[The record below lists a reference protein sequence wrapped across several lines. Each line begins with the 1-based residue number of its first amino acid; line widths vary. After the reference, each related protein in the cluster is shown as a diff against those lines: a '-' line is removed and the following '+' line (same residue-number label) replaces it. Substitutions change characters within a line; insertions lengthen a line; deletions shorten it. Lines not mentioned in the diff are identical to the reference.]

1 MSMPSKFSQAH
12 SAVITVIGAG
22 YVGLTT
28 AVCMAKLGHFVHCVD
43 IDESRINRLSKGE
56 VPFFEPGL
64 SNLLEEAIAGMRVQF
79 STSLDSLPKDT
90 EFVFLCLPTP
100 SLSDGSVDLS
110 ALNDVVANLRGL
122 LQDDV
127 ILITKSTVP
136 IGFNDELSKIFE
148 PETVHVASN
157 PEFLR
162 EGCAV
167 DDFFYPG
174 RIVIGAHPDIACR
187 IESLYRHIDAPRVV
201 VSIRAAE
208 TIKYFA
214 NAFLALKV
222 SFVNEIASFCEA
234 SGSDVEGVLEGLRY
248 DVRIGS
254 HGLRPG
260 PGWGG
265 SCFPKDTRALVA
277 EARRNSISLSLV
289 ETAIVSN
296 ELHIEKTCRF
306 IEREILRAGS
316 RTQVVAVLGVTFKAN
331 TDDIRESP
339 AVRIIRW
346 LVERGL
352 NIRIYDP
359 VGRCPSP
366 LDQLQVATSWE
377 AMEHAEVAI
386 ILTEWE
392 EFAEFN
398 PDEIVVKSACKTF
411 IDCRYVLD
419 KDAFGRRGIF
429 VTAPGKSHGHFF
441 SNSMHV

>member
-1 MSMPSKFSQAH
+1 MGTPPKFPQAP
-12 SAVITVIGAG
+12 SAVIAVIGAG

-28 AVCMAKLGHFVHCVD
+28 AVCMAKLGHFVYCVD
-43 IDESRINRLSKGE
+43 IDQSRINRLNEGE

-100 SLSDGSVDLS
+100 PLPDGSVDLS
-110 ALNDVVANLRGL
+110 ALNDVVANLRGH

-136 IGFNDELSKIFE
+136 IGFNDELSRIFE
-148 PETVHVASN
+148 PESVHVASN

-167 DDFFYPG
+167 ADFFHPG
-174 RIVIGAHPDIACR
+174 RIVIGANPDLARR
-187 IESLYRHIDAPRVV
+187 IDSLYKQVVAPRVV

-234 SGSDVEGVLEGLRY
+234 SGSDVEGVLEGLKY

-254 HGLRPG
+254 HSLRPG

-277 EARRNSISLSLV
+277 EARRNNISLSLV
-289 ETAIVSN
+289 ETAITSN
-296 ELHIEKTCRF
+296 ESHIAKTCQF
-306 IEREILRAGS
+306 IEREIFRAGS
-316 RTQVVAVLGVTFKAN
+316 QSQIVAVLGVTFKAN

-339 AVRIIRW
+339 AVKIIRW

-352 NIRIYDP
+352 NVRIYDP
-359 VGRCPSP
+359 VGKCPSP

-392 EFAEFN
+392 EFTEFD
-398 PDEIVVKSACKTF
+398 PDEIVVKSACRTF

-429 VTAPGKSHGHFF
+429 VTAPGSCHDHSF